1 MRKLFLLLFLCAA
14 QFTLFAQNSI
24 YSTTS
29 GEINFFSKAPLEDID
44 AKNNQA
50 VSLLNTS
57 NNEIVVRVPM
67 RGFQFRNKLM
77 QEHFNE
83 NYMES
88 ERFTHATFKGK
99 VNETIDYQK
108 AGTYDVSATG
118 ILNIH
123 GVNQKRTLKGKL
135 TISDN
140 AMSLITNFNVML
152 VDHKIKVPTLV
163 FNKIA
168 ETIAVSTTFNYSPYK
183 K

>member
-1 MRKLFLLLFLCAA
+1 MRKLLLLLFLCTVPFAI
-14 QFTLFAQNSI
+14 FAQNSI
-24 YSTTS
+24 YSTNS
-29 GEINFFSKAPLEDID
+29 GEVKFFSKAPLEDIE

-57 NNEIVVRVPM
+57 NNEIVVRIPIQA
-67 RGFQFRNKLM
+67 FQFRNKLM

-83 NYMES
+83 NYMDS

-99 VNETIDYQK
+99 VNETIEYQK
-108 AGTYDVSATG
+108 AGTYDISATG
-118 ILNIH
+118 VLNIH

-135 TISDN
+135 TISDS

-152 VDHKIKVPTLV
+152 ADYKIKVPTLV

-168 ETIAVSTTFNYSPYK
+168 ETIAVSAAFNYSPYK